1 MRLLVAIIGLTSF
14 CIYLVFR
21 GVAGTPSIY
30 PVDATAATR
39 RGCWVAAVALR
50 AEVPLPSPPLRH
62 NEQYGAA
69 RRVPGAR
76 GNVKIPSFLAAVPL
90 AKRDDARPLELALH
104 ARPIRTVALN
114 SSTVGQRSTPPR
126 AAFPGSPWR
135 TKAGWRR
142 RRRSWEAANH

>member
-21 GVAGTPSIY
+21 GVVGTPSIY

-50 AEVPLPSPPLRH
+50 AEVPLPSPALRH

-90 AKRDDARPLELALH
+90 AKRDEARHLEPASH
-104 ARPIRTVALN
+104 ARPI
-114 SSTVGQRSTPPR
+114 
-126 AAFPGSPWR
+126 
-135 TKAGWRR
+135 
-142 RRRSWEAANH
+142 